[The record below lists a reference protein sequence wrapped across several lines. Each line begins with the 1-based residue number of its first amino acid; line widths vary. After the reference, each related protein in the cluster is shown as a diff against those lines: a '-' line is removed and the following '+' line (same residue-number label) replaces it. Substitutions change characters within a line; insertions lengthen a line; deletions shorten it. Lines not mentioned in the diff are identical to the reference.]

1 MTELGLGRPAAPR
14 RGWDWRGARNRL
26 AASPRFQSWAARNP
40 LTRRRVRRDGEAMM
54 DLVAGFVHA
63 QVLAALVELRLLDRL
78 SDAPAD
84 VGALA
89 GAHGIAPHRMTA
101 LLRAGA
107 ALGLL
112 ERQGEGWRTSLRG
125 AALTGVPGLRAMI
138 AHHGAFYRDLAD
150 PVALLRGGETE
161 LAALWPY
168 VLGAG
173 AATDPDR
180 AARYS
185 ALMSDSMG
193 PVAEET
199 LAAVS
204 LRGVRHLMDV
214 GGGTG
219 AFLAAAAARTHAALT
234 LFDLPAV
241 APAAAARFEAAGL
254 SGRARVVS
262 GSFRDDPLPQGADAI
277 SLVRV
282 LYDHEDATVAA
293 LLRAVH
299 AALPPG
305 GRLIVSE
312 PMSGGAAPTRA
323 GDAYFALYCM
333 AMGTGRVRSAA
344 EIAALLRGA
353 GFARIA
359 SRPTGRAF
367 VTSVVEARRPS

>member
-1 MTELGLGRPAAPR
+1 
-14 RGWDWRGARNRL
+14 
-26 AASPRFQSWAARNP
+26 
-40 LTRRRVRRDGEAMM
+40 M

-63 QVLAALVELRLLDRL
+63 QVLAALVELRILERL
-78 SDAPAD
+78 SDAPAEAGD
-84 VGALA
+84 LA
-89 GAHGIAPHRMTA
+89 TAHAVAPHRMIA

-125 AALTGVPGLRAMI
+125 AALTGVPGLRGMI
-138 AHHGAFYRDLAD
+138 AHHGALYRDMAD
-150 PVALLRGGETE
+150 PLNVLRGGETE
-161 LAALWPY
+161 LATLWPY
-168 VLGAG
+168 VFGAG
-173 AATDPDR
+173 AATDPER

-185 ALMSDSMG
+185 ALMADSMG
-193 PVAEET
+193 PVAEDT

-219 AFLAAAAARTHAALT
+219 AFLAAAAERTDAALT

-254 SGRARVVS
+254 SGRARIVP

-312 PMSGGAAPTRA
+312 PMSGGDAPTRA
-323 GDAYFALYCM
+323 GDAYFAFYCM
-333 AMGTGRVRSAA
+333 AMGTGRVRSAD
-344 EIAALLRGA
+344 EIASHLRDA
-353 GFARIA
+353 GFVRIA
-359 SRPTGRAF
+359 RRRTARPF
-367 VTSVVEARRPS
+367 VTSVIEAVRRA

>member
-1 MTELGLGRPAAPR
+1 MADLPFDAPAPAR
-14 RGWDWRGARNRL
+14 RLDWRGWRNRL
-26 AASPRFQSWAARNP
+26 AASPRFQSWAARSP
-40 LTRRRVRRDGEAMM
+40 LTRARVRRDGEAIM

-63 QVLAALVELRLLDRL
+63 QVLLALVELRILERL
-78 SDAPAD
+78 SDGPEAAE
-84 VGALA
+84 ALA
-89 GAHGIAPHRMTA
+89 DAHGVPPHRMAA
-101 LLRAGA
+101 LLRAGT

-112 ERQGEGWRTSLRG
+112 ERQGALWRTSLRG
-125 AALTGVPGLRAMI
+125 AALLGVPGLRGMI
-138 AHHGAFYRDLAD
+138 AHHGAFYRDMAD
-150 PVALLRGGETE
+150 PVAVLRGGRTE

-168 VLGAG
+168 VFGAG
-173 AATDPDR
+173 AATDPER

-185 ALMSDSMG
+185 ALMADSMG

-219 AFLAAAAARTHAALT
+219 AFLAAAAARTDAALT

-241 APAAAARFEAAGL
+241 APAARARFEAAGL
-254 SGRARVVS
+254 AGRARIVP
-262 GSFRDDPLPQGADAI
+262 GSFRDGPLPRGADAV

-293 LLRAVH
+293 LLSAVRE
-299 AALPPG
+299 ALPPG
-305 GRLIVSE
+305 GRVIVSE
-312 PMSGGAAPTRA
+312 PMSGGDRPGRA
-323 GDAYFALYCM
+323 GDAYFAFYCM

-344 EIAALLRGA
+344 EIAALLRAA

-359 SRPTGRAF
+359 SRRTRRPF
-367 VTSVVEARRPS
+367 VTSVIEARRPA